1 MSYINIINYLP
12 PLKGVDNAIYQLKNI
27 LETNI
32 QIIFTF
38 QQMCFFEVRSGELF
52 LTFVLFSN
60 TLKYL

>member
-38 QQMCFFEVRSGELF
+38 QQMCFSKLGRVNYS
-52 LTFVLFSN
+52 
-60 TLKYL
+60 